1 MSCSSVK
8 DLSLLMYLAWVTIQ
22 YYHHPLAYS
31 TFTFSHTISVA
42 L

>member
-1 MSCSSVK
+1 MSCLPVK
-8 DLSLLMYLAWVTIQ
+8 DLSLQVYLPWVTIQ

-31 TFTFSHTISVA
+31 TFPLNQTISVT